1 MITVTLYHLAD
12 QAEHS
17 EVKHLLE
24 KMQQSVPHQLIEI
37 DVARNPEFIEK
48 VGSELPRLECGPYH
62 LRWPFTEQDLTV
74 VLIAA
79 SQRREYL
86 EQTGDRNYQERVERG
101 SRFTGLDRFV
111 LWLSRHYMAVFN
123 TVLFLFVGLAFL
135 APVLAESGQTRAAN
149 LIYKSYSILCHQL
162 AFRSYFLFGEQA
174 FYPLERAEVAGVA
187 PYEQVIGEADIL
199 AAREFIGDEKL
210 GYKTALCERDIAI
223 YLGFLGF
230 GLLFSI
236 LKNKGKPLNWLV
248 WIIVGIFPIAVD
260 GVSQLP
266 GLATNLPAWLP
277 IRESTPLLRTVTGL
291 LFGVTTAWFLFP
303 YVAESMKETRTILLG
318 KLEYIQQM
326 SGKGG

>member
-1 MITVTLYHLAD
+1 MITVTLYHQAD
-12 QAEHS
+12 QAEHN

-24 KMQQSVPHQLIEI
+24 KLQQSVPHQLVEI
-37 DVARNPEFIEK
+37 DVSRNPEFIEK
-48 VGSELPRLECGPYH
+48 VGPELPRLECGPYH

-174 FYPLERAEVAGVA
+174 IYPLERAEVAGVA

-236 LKNKGKPLNWLV
+236 LKNKGKPLSWLV